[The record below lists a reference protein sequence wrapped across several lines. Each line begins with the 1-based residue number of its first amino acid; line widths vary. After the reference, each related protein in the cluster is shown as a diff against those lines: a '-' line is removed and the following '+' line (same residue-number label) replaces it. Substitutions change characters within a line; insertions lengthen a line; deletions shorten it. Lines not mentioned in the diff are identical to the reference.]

1 MNFLRIIFAWGGRID
16 RTTYLAL
23 MGLMSILGFVYW
35 PLAGQVAAASPFLG
49 SVVTLISW
57 PVFGWSG
64 LVINVKRLRDMG
76 RSPLLAILPMG
87 PILLAAFLV
96 IPTVI
101 GAAAAKDAGAIIS
114 ALVSGGLI
122 LGVAALVNF
131 GMSLWMCFAG
141 GDPNAPGEK
150 LSLFPRDG
158 GGDGRRGADAPAFD
172 ADAMLAAALARREA
186 EMGGQSAQAAAPM
199 HARLAGLPQR
209 AATPTIGP
217 GGGAAFGRR
226 N

>member
-23 MGLMSILGFVYW
+23 MGLMFILGLVYW
-35 PLAGQVAAASPFLG
+35 ALAGLAFAASPFLG
-49 SVVTLISW
+49 SVVTLISL
-57 PVFGWSG
+57 PVSGWSG

-76 RSPLLAILPMG
+76 RSPLLAFLPMG
-87 PILLAAFLV
+87 LILLAALLV
-96 IPTVI
+96 IPTAI
-101 GAAAAKDAGAIIS
+101 GAAAAKDARAIVT
-114 ALVSGGLI
+114 ALVSGSLI
-122 LGVAALVNF
+122 LGVAVLVNF
-131 GMSLWMCFAG
+131 GMFLWMCFAG

-158 GGDGRRGADAPAFD
+158 GGGGRRGADAPAFD
-172 ADAMLAAALARREA
+172 ADAILAAALARREA
-186 EMGGQSAQAAAPM
+186 EMGVQSAQAAAPM

-217 GGGAAFGRR
+217 GGRPAFGRR
-226 N
+226 R